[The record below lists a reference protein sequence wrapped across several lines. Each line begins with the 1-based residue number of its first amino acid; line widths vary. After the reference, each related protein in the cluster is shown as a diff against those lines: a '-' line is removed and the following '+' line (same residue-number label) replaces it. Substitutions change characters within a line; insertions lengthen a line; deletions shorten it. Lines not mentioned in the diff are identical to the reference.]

1 MWPAAGHYWGAA
13 GHHWGV
19 VIDGSLAEKLAV
31 GDLHPAT
38 LPDEPEVAGSQLVV
52 NGSQALRQHV
62 RGLPP
67 GI

>member
-1 MWPAAGHYWGAA
+1 MGPAAGHY
-13 GHHWGV
+13 WGV
-19 VIDGSLAEKLAV
+19 VIDGSLAEKFAV
-31 GDLHPAT
+31 GYLHPAP

-52 NGSQALRQHV
+52 NGSQALRPHI